1 MHADYVKLVE
11 ERLEN
16 FLQCE
21 GFTAQ
26 GFTLVLHRAIKS
38 GSLRGS
44 DFLNYLLA
52 LVDFDI
58 FMSMVDDVRNNSFSA
73 E

>member
-11 ERLEN
+11 ERLEY

-26 GFTLVLHRAIKS
+26 EFTLVLHRALKS
-38 GSLRGS
+38 GSLRGA
-44 DFLNYLLA
+44 DFLNYVLA